1 MDTNTQVKRKLS
13 YPAMFGYS
21 LGTNIR
27 IIENVFAFYFVFYL
41 TTVAG
46 VDPAVAGAISSGV
59 VLWAACISPFIGHF
73 ADRPGRKRKL
83 VISTT
88 LPIAVLL
95 FLLFSNFNLGTSG
108 NIAYYIIVGGL
119 CYTVYYMF
127 LVPYDSLGAELSE
140 GYDTRT
146 TMRGMCTAFIYIS
159 GIIGGTGTLYLQGMF
174 SGKGISAT
182 TSWQY
187 AILACCALV
196 LLAGFT
202 TYASTKNV
210 DKVPVGGAAAEFSEK
225 ENVFKAYWEML
236 KMKPFVALVI
246 WCLVYFTGTTLLA
259 TDVVY
264 FGIFSLG
271 LREADAAVFWTVST
285 VATLITIVPA
295 TALIKKFGKK
305 KIMVA
310 SLWIIIIVP
319 VIVYLKGP
327 SGYLDGWAVMIAYSI
342 TNSTVLITSFSML
355 YDIGELTE
363 FITGKKKVG
372 TLVGAFIF
380 AMGVAQA
387 IAYAVFGV
395 ILKMGGF
402 DAMAAAQSDSAI
414 NTITITATLIPAALV
429 FISMLALM
437 LYKINKNNYDS
448 LLVAL
453 DAKREGK
460 EYSTEGFKELL

>member
-1 MDTNTQVKRKLS
+1 
-13 YPAMFGYS
+13 MFGYS

-27 IIENVFAFYFVFYL
+27 VIENVFAFYFVFYL

-46 VDPAVAGAISSGV
+46 VDPAIAGAISSGV
-59 VLWAACISPFIGHF
+59 VLWAALISPFIGHF

-83 VISTT
+83 IISTT

-95 FLLFSNFNLGTSG
+95 FLLFSTFNLGTTG
-108 NIAYYIIVGGL
+108 NVAYYIIIGGL

-159 GIIGGTGTLYLQGMF
+159 GIVGGTATLYLQGMF
-174 SGKGISAT
+174 TGKGVSVA

-196 LLAGFT
+196 LIAGFA

-210 DKVPVGGAAAEFSEK
+210 DKIQAGGTAAETFEK
-225 ENVFKAYWEML
+225 ENVFKSYWEML

-246 WCLVYFTGTTLLA
+246 WCLVYFTGTTILA

-271 LREADAAVFWTVST
+271 LGEADAAIFWTVST
-285 VATLITIVPA
+285 VATLVTIIPA

-319 VIVYLKGP
+319 VIVYFKGP
-327 SGYLDGWAVMIAYSI
+327 SSYLDGWAVMIAFSI
-342 TNSTVLITSFSML
+342 TNSTVLIASFSML

-363 FITGKKKVG
+363 FITGKQKVG
-372 TLVGAFIF
+372 ALVGAFIF
-380 AMGVAQA
+380 AMGIAQA
-387 IAYAVFGV
+387 IAYATFGV

-402 DAMAAAQSDSAI
+402 VAAAATQSSSAI
-414 NTITITATLIPAALV
+414 NTITITATLLPAALV
-429 FISMLALM
+429 FISMLALIM
-437 LYKINKNNYDS
+437 YKINKNNYDS

-453 DAKREGK
+453 DAKRKGR
-460 EYSTEGFKELL
+460 EYSTDGFKELL